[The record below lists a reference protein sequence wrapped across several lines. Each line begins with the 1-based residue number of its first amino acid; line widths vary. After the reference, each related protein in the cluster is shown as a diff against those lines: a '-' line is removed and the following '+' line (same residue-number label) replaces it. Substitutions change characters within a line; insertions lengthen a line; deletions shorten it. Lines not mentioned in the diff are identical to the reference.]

1 MIVTGLTSA
10 WGIVRKVGYC
20 KKSKPYC
27 KFLTHAF
34 LRFVRVVR
42 VVRFFSGFGQQRRP
56 LADAPRNQ

>member
-10 WGIVRKVGYC
+10 RCIVRKVRYR
-20 KKSKPYC
+20 KETWPYR

-42 VVRFFSGFGQQRRP
+42 VVRFFSGFGQQGRS
-56 LADAPRNQ
+56 LADAA